1 MQGSFPPC
9 TGIITPLTSEFPRWQ
24 IVRCVVYSSSV
35 CTRYYRHYLAW
46 NCLVMLNVHPQPSLA
61 QQGGNLVFCNV
72 HPKKI
77 LTHRQAPGARPP
89 AGRCKRQGITNQD
102 ETQLLR
108 FVRI

>member
-9 TGIITPLTSEFPRWQ
+9 AGDITPLWIPATAALWQ
-24 IVRCVVYSSSV
+24 IVRYSVYSSSV

-61 QQGGNLVFCNV
+61 LPGGNLVFCNV

-77 LTHRQAPGARPP
+77 LTHRQATGGSLQTSGDNKP
-89 AGRCKRQGITNQD
+89 KRNTIIA
-102 ETQLLR
+102 LR
-108 FVRI
+108 